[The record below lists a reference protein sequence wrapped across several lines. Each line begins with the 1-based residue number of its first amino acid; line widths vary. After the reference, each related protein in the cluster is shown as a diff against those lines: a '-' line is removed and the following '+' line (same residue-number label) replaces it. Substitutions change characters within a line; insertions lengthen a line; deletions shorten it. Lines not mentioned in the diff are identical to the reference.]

1 MCVEWELVPKAFGM
15 DFGTLAYL
23 SIELAMCADIDEFYY
38 FVAIV
43 AEFSEDDSIV
53 SSDIEWAKS
62 CEFSLESMIMELW
75 I

>member
-1 MCVEWELVPKAFGM
+1 MCVEWELVPKVFGM
-15 DFGTLAYL
+15 EFLLFADL

-53 SSDIEWAKS
+53 SSSVDSSVSLHIAFEW
-62 CEFSLESMIMELW
+62 MIV
-75 I
+75 